1 MDPSSDRGDAVRAP
15 GRGRAAARCGHAR
28 VAAARGPRA
37 LDCGGAPGGRRIP
50 LVRLRLVCLLLI
62 AAGLAACAGPDSL
75 VRRRAYLGGP
85 LTSQQQ
91 ATLFAVWDGG
101 DGNLTYLCELD
112 GRSFRRNGYANPC
125 PSVLYVLPGEHRV
138 GVENHRGGRV
148 AVAVIGLTAQPAR
161 TYEISVVSNPDRA
174 EFYVREMDPG
184 FALTYRDVAPT
195 FFKGNRVNIPVDP

>member
-1 MDPSSDRGDAVRAP
+1 
-15 GRGRAAARCGHAR
+15 
-28 VAAARGPRA
+28 
-37 LDCGGAPGGRRIP
+37 
-50 LVRLRLVCLLLI
+50 VRLRLVCLLLI

-148 AVAVIGLTAQPAR
+148 AVAIIGLQTAPGR
-161 TYEISVVSNPDRA
+161 TYEITVDSRPEA
-174 EFYVREMDPG
+174 AQFYVREMEPG
-184 FALTYRDVAPT
+184 FTLTYKDVAPT
-195 FFKGNRVNIPVDP
+195 FFLKGDRVNAPVDPAEADGP

>member
-1 MDPSSDRGDAVRAP
+1 M
-15 GRGRAAARCGHAR
+15 
-28 VAAARGPRA
+28 
-37 LDCGGAPGGRRIP
+37 
-50 LVRLRLVCLLLI
+50 RLRLVCLLLI

-112 GRSFRRNGYANPC
+112 GRNYRRSGYANPC
-125 PSVLYVLPGEHRV
+125 PSVFYVVPGEHRV

-148 AVAVIGLTAQPAR
+148 AVAVIVLKTEAAR
-161 TYEISVVSNPDRA
+161 TYEISVVSRPEAA

-184 FALTYRDVAPT
+184 FTLTYQDVAPT
-195 FFKGNRVNIPVDP
+195 FYLKGDRVNTPVDPAGAD